1 MAKFVLRM
9 KVKQPITAVFSNIGH
24 LRHRLKNSSSSCLFC
39 LSLELRKDCV
49 DTAECPELQ
58 KKYTGTLSFYLC
70 KNIFCKQDLDSFVNR
85 ILGGCVT
92 EMQAEYNDTI
102 SKLNNDILKKG
113 E

>member
-1 MAKFVLRM
+1 MPKFLLRM
-9 KVKQPITAVFSNIGH
+9 KVKQHITAVFSNIGY
-24 LRHRLKNSSSSCLFC
+24 LRHYLKKSSSSCLFC
-39 LSLELRKDCV
+39 LFLELRKDCV

-58 KKYTGTLSFYLC
+58 KKYNGIVSFYLC
-70 KNIFCKQDLDSFVNR
+70 KKTFCKQDLDSCVNR

-92 EMQAEYNDTI
+92 EMRAEYNDTI

>member
-1 MAKFVLRM
+1 M
-9 KVKQPITAVFSNIGH
+9 KVKQHITAVFSNIGF
-24 LRHRLKNSSSSCLFC
+24 LSHRLNKSSLSCLFC

-49 DTAECPELQ
+49 GTAECPEFQ
-58 KKYTGTLSFYLC
+58 KKYNGTLSFYLC
-70 KNIFCKQDLDSFVNR
+70 KKTFCKLDLDSCVNR